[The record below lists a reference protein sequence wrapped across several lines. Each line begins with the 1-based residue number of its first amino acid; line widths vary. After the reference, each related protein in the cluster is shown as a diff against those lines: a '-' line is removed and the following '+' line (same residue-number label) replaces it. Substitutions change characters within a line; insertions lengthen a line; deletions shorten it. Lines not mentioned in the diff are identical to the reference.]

1 MDAGADT
8 SFRQVIHA
16 GTQEQL
22 FWWVVDSM
30 TRAGLIQHDY
40 SEAPRH
46 IRAGF
51 WILSSQFTHSGFWI
65 LCSVFYSLSAQ
76 ARGYP

>member
-16 GTQEQL
+16 GTQEQF

-30 TRAGLIQHDY
+30 TSAGLIQHDY
-40 SEAPRH
+40 SDAPRH
-46 IRAGF
+46 M
-51 WILSSQFTHSGFWI
+51 SGFWI

-76 ARGYP
+76 ARARGYR